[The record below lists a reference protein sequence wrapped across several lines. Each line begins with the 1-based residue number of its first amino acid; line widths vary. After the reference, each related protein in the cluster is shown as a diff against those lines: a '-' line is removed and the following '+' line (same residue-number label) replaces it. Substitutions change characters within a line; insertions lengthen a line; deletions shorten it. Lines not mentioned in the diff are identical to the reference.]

1 MLSYRAN
8 TLVLFYLLI
17 AETVFCIVVRY
28 MKFTSRENC
37 SLYSPHDTIHLSI
50 SKSCNLYSGS
60 TIIVVLIQWLVRLQT
75 KLGSYQKRD
84 LSINTASA
92 INSSHHTAAA
102 LSLNMETY
110 IYIYIA
116 YIISGILW
124 KSIIVIV
131 SYLNL

>member
-1 MLSYRAN
+1 
-8 TLVLFYLLI
+8 
-17 AETVFCIVVRY
+17 

-92 INSSHHTAAA
+92 INSNITQLQHC
-102 LSLNMETY
+102 LLIWRL
-110 IYIYIA
+110 IYIYCLYNIWNIIEIYNYHRFIFKFIIA
-116 YIISGILW
+116 KNSSGKYYAHRLSSSG
-124 KSIIVIV
+124 KLTVIAV
-131 SYLNL
+131 T